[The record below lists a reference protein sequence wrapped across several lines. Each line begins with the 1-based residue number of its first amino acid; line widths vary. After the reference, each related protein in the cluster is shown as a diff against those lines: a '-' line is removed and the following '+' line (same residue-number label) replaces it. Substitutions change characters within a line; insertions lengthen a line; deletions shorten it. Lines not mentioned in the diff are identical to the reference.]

1 MSKKNRRPIQ
11 TIFLLLGSVFAL
23 LLLTAGI
30 MGYLITGPA
39 PTEAEAKPVLVSYE
53 AAQRL
58 DDRIEAVQREIDEA
72 AARGQRIEVTF
83 VITEEEAT
91 SKVIQLSDSGEVNMA
106 IEYAQIHFIDGTA
119 YCHGKADLVIEMNIS
134 LEARIEVDEDGK
146 PDITIE
152 NLHIGRL
159 PIPGTAVDQIMRAVM
174 SHYEERL
181 DSMRIDLEEITIG
194 NGKMVIRGLSKQ
206 LPLAEHV
213 QQVLP
218 TP

>member
-39 PTEAEAKPVLVSYE
+39 SGEVEAEPVTVTYE

-72 AARGQRIEVTF
+72 ADMGQRMDVTF

-91 SKVIQLSDSGEVNMA
+91 SKVIQLSQSDEINLD
-106 IEYAQIHFIDGTA
+106 IEYAQIHFSDGKA
-119 YCHGKADLVIEMNIS
+119 YCHGMIDLMIKMNIS
-134 LEARIEVDEDGK
+134 LEAEIEVVDGET
-146 PDITIE
+146 DVTIE
-152 NLHIGRL
+152 GLHIGRL
-159 PIPGTAVDQIMRAVM
+159 PVPGTLVGQIMRAVM

-181 DSMRIDLEEITIG
+181 DSIRIDLEEITIG
-194 NGKMVIRGLSKQ
+194 DGEMIIRGRSK
-206 LPLAEHV
+206 
-213 QQVLP
+213 
-218 TP
+218 

>member
-1 MSKKNRRPIQ
+1 LSKKNSRPIQ

-30 MGYLITGPA
+30 VGYLITGPA

-58 DDRIEAVQREIDEA
+58 DDRIKAVQREIDEA
-72 AARGQRIEVTF
+72 KAIGQRIDVTF

-91 SKVIQLSDSGEVNMA
+91 SKVIQLSQSDEINMD

-119 YCHGKADLVIEMNIS
+119 YCHGKIDIVIKMNIS
-134 LEARIEVDEDGK
+134 LEAEIEVVDGEL
-146 PDITIE
+146 DVTIKG
-152 NLHIGRL
+152 LHIGRL
-159 PIPGTAVDQIMRAVM
+159 PVPGTLVDQIMRAVM

-181 DSMRIDLEEITIG
+181 DSIRIDLEEITIG
-194 NGKMVIRGLSKQ
+194 NGEMVIRGRSK
-206 LPLAEHV
+206 
-213 QQVLP
+213 
-218 TP
+218 